1 VRVAHKTLIGVAVL
15 GIVVMLGGSA
25 VATAGAA
32 FCLSNDYIGGPDLAT
47 GQTIVRDLSPVD
59 VPKAVSID
67 IAEQR
72 AVAFNTGAPGGD
84 GPVLGAKLALV
95 KTATDGERPMFVVAQ
110 AGPDGPVSM
119 PGGLSVTIPCRVM
132 FEDPAT
138 GDVLF
143 GYANMQPAGPQATI
157 GPL

>member
-1 VRVAHKTLIGVAVL
+1 MRKSPIIVVALL
-15 GIVVMLGGSA
+15 GIVVMLGGSS
-25 VATAGAA
+25 VATASAA
-32 FCLSNDYIGGPDLAT
+32 FCLSNDYIGGPDLAS

-59 VPKAVSID
+59 VTNGVGID
-67 IAEQR
+67 IAEKR

-119 PGGLSVTIPCRVM
+119 PGG
-132 FEDPAT
+132 
-138 GDVLF
+138 G
-143 GYANMQPAGPQATI
+143 
-157 GPL
+157 